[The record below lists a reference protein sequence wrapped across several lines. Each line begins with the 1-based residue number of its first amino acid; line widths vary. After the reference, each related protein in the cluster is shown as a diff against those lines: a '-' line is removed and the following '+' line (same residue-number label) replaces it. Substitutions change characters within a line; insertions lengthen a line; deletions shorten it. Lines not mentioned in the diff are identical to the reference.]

1 MFGRL
6 DLRTRERIADLLIG
20 LLAQDTDRVL
30 RALESLDVR
39 GDHLDPRGFR
49 RDLADLV
56 ASYSELNLEN
66 IELGPLL
73 RELIGFIRN
82 HHLHIPAELVLLIRA
97 LVTIESVGR
106 TLDPRFDIAR
116 QLEPFLRSLA
126 MRRFQPYRIFGQTLR
141 TADDLQRIA
150 TLLPDLLSQMLES
163 IKRGEMRVTFDL
175 QDFSRLVRQL
185 TRASN
190 TLAVGIVIS
199 GLFVASSLVFRA
211 GPHPL
216 AYTGFIA
223 GLVLCVWLVWNM
235 SRS

>member
-1 MFGRL
+1 M
-6 DLRTRERIADLLIG
+6 
-20 LLAQDTDRVL
+20 
-30 RALESLDVR
+30 
-39 GDHLDPRGFR
+39 
-49 RDLADLV
+49 
-56 ASYSELNLEN
+56 
-66 IELGPLL
+66 
-73 RELIGFIRN
+73 
-82 HHLHIPAELVLLIRA
+82 IRA

-116 QLEPFLRSLA
+116 QLEPFLRTLA
-126 MRRFQPYRIFGQTLR
+126 MRRFQPYRIISQTLR
-141 TADDLQRIA
+141 TADDLQQIA
-150 TLLPDLLSQMLES
+150 TLLPDLLSQTLES
-163 IKRGEMRVTFDL
+163 IKRGEMRVSFDL

-199 GLFVASSLVFRA
+199 GLFVASSLVLRV

-223 GLVLCVWLVWNM
+223 GLILCCWLVWNM